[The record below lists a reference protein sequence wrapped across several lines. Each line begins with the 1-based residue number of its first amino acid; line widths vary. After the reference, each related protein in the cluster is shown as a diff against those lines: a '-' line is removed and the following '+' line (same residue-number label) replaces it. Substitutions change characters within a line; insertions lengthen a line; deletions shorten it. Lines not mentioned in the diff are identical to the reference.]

1 MKASGST
8 DSERSIAFI
17 SVTHPLRRD
26 PTPPAGGTGI
36 RSLLSPKYQV
46 NLRTDFAWPKQL
58 YVRHGYR
65 RSLQLFSN
73 DFFSAKFG
81 SFLLKLSCS
90 LNISAK
96 TIVGFE
102 FWYGSSSFGPPKK
115 KLGFFLGA
123 LRIASPENLRV
134 SY

>member
-1 MKASGST
+1 MAETALREAWISG
-8 DSERSIAFI
+8 
-17 SVTHPLRRD
+17 
-26 PTPPAGGTGI
+26 
-36 RSLLSPKYQV
+36 
-46 NLRTDFAWPKQL
+46 
-58 YVRHGYR
+58 
-65 RSLQLFSN
+65 SLQLFSN

-102 FWYGSSSFGPPKK
+102 FWYRSSSFGPQK

-123 LRIASPENLRV
+123 LRIASPQNLRV